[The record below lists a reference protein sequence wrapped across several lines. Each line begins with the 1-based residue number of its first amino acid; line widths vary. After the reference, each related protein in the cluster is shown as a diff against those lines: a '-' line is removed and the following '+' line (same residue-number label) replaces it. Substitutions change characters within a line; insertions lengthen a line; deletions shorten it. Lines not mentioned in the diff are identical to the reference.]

1 MTVVC
6 LEMFLVFFF
15 LVFLALLKERK
26 TLIFGKA
33 LWPPSACFSEME
45 LTAVFPLQFG

>member
-33 LWPPSACFSEME
+33 LWPPNACFSEME